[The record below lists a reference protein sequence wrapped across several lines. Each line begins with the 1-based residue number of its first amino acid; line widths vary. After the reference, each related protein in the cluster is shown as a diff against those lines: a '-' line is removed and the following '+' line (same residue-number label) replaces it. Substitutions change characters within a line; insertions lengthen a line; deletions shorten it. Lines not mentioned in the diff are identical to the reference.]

1 MESINESS
9 CLEWGWSD
17 HMEVFSEVLKMSIT
31 FDVAILLL
39 RQYSGRLMTREVQ
52 DAPHNIFSSKKK
64 TNINGP

>member
-1 MESINESS
+1 
-9 CLEWGWSD
+9 
-17 HMEVFSEVLKMSIT
+17 MEVFSEVLKMSIT